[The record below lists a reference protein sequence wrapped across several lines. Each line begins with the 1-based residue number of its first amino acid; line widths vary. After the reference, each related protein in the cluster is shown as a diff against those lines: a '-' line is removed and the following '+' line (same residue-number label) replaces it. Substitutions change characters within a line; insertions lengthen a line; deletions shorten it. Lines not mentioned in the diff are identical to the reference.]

1 MFLNGSVVVLADLV
15 CDEVSTSTA
24 SCRVFSKVVC
34 CLIGVS
40 RGMFTGTETDLE
52 NTLFFSLV
60 SPSSIFLFLRPGLAG
75 LMGSGRQEE
84 EELSPSGLTEQKM
97 HGS

>member
-1 MFLNGSVVVLADLV
+1 MSILANCPGGLLLEPPEAVV
-15 CDEVSTSTA
+15 
-24 SCRVFSKVVC
+24 
-34 CLIGVS
+34 
-40 RGMFTGTETDLE
+40 TETDLE